1 MNKKEIT
8 FPFCLI
14 SRRAV
19 MMTQTVQELITKP
32 FFIEKNS
39 RRVSAK
45 SLLGLLSLGIKE
57 NDKVTLVSVNKE
69 DIYKM
74 EEIIKNL

>member
-1 MNKKEIT
+1 
-8 FPFCLI
+8 
-14 SRRAV
+14 
-19 MMTQTVQELITKP
+19 MMTQAVQEIITKP
-32 FFIEKNS
+32 FFIEKNN

-57 NDKVTLVSVNKE
+57 NDKVILVSADKE

>member
-8 FPFCLI
+8 FPFCFI

-19 MMTQTVQELITKP
+19 MMTQAVQEIITKP
-32 FFIEKNS
+32 FFIEKNN

-57 NDKVTLVSVNKE
+57 NDKVILVSTDKE

>member
-8 FPFCLI
+8 FPFCLF

-19 MMTQTVQELITKP
+19 MMPQAVQEIITKP
-32 FFIEKNS
+32 FFIEKNN
-39 RRVSAK
+39 RRVRAK

-57 NDKVTLVSVNKE
+57 K
-69 DIYKM
+69 
-74 EEIIKNL
+74 